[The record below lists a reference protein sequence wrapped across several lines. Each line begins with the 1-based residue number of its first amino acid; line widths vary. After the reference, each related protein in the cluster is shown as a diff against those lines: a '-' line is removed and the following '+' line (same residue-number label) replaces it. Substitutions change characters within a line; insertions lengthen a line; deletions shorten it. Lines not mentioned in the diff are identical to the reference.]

1 MPSTM
6 RLYTDYSDLL
16 ENAEIMK
23 KHPELKYLKDAEIT
37 LNCDGKVISKKSTG
51 TPRTHYTAFFG
62 SAVATNR
69 YKQSCHDNVPIRY

>member
-23 KHPELKYLKDAEIT
+23 KYPELRYLKDVLIT
-37 LNCDGKVISKKSTG
+37 LKCNGKVASQNG
-51 TPRTHYTAFFG
+51 RPRTHYTAFTG
-62 SAVATNR
+62 AAVGTNR
-69 YKQSCHDNVPIRY
+69 YKQSCNDNEPIRY